1 MQRSGHSYSS
11 TSKESLNIERVRSP
25 TISLLVEKNNFF
37 FRESLGYQG
46 HRRSHTLTSVSS
58 SLTCILTLHKESFKP
73 YCSMFPLHQ
82 GDELCFNISSD
93 PHQQHDIPQDLI
105 LARYAALQG
114 SDTTNKMENGRRR
127 FLISMDGN
135 EVARDHSKNNNKK
148 MMHRNI
154 ERQRR
159 QEMTTLHASL
169 RALLPLEFIKGKRSI
184 SDHMNESVNYIK
196 YLQKKIKELSAKRD
210 GLRKFSNLSF
220 DSPSGSSNK
229 YSPISPVT
237 LQPYP
242 GGIEVVFDSD
252 FRGQDFPLSRVLQ
265 VLLEEG
271 ISVVNCVST
280 KVNERLFHT
289 VQTEINDPACL
300 NLSELRQKLT
310 LRAVS

>member
-1 MQRSGHSYSS
+1 
-11 TSKESLNIERVRSP
+11 
-25 TISLLVEKNNFF
+25 
-37 FRESLGYQG
+37 
-46 HRRSHTLTSVSS
+46 
-58 SLTCILTLHKESFKP
+58 
-73 YCSMFPLHQ
+73 MFPLHQ

-114 SDTTNKMENGRRR
+114 CDTTNKMENGRRR

-135 EVARDHSKNNNKK
+135 E
-148 MMHRNI
+148 
-154 ERQRR
+154 
-159 QEMTTLHASL
+159 
-169 RALLPLEFIKGKRSI
+169 GKRSI

-210 GLRKFSNLSF
+210 GLKKFSNLSF

-310 LRAVS
+310 LRVVS